1 MDGRIRNELDGGV
14 RRITLAR
21 PALHNAFDDQL
32 IGEAVAAFAEA
43 ATDPATRVVVLAG
56 EGPSFC
62 AGADL
67 GWMKQMV
74 SWSREENRQDSL
86 RLAALFTTIDAC
98 PKPVVARVHGAA
110 IGGGVGLVSCA
121 DIAIAAPSAVFALA
135 EVRLGLAPA
144 VISPFVIS
152 RIGVTAARRYF
163 LTGERFSADV
173 ALRVGLVSE
182 VVGFEDGALDAAV
195 DKVCKALLVGGPE
208 AQARCKELAR
218 VVPDLPA
225 AERLP
230 YTAGVIADLRI
241 SEQGQEGMRAFLEK
255 RPAGWV
261 PARKEG

>member
-1 MDGRIRNELDGGV
+1 MDARIRNELDGGV

-21 PALHNAFDDQL
+21 PSLHNAFDDQL
-32 IGEAVAAFAEA
+32 IRQTVAAFDEA
-43 ATDPATRVVVLAG
+43 AADPATRVVVLAG
-56 EGPSFC
+56 DGPSFC

-74 SWSREENRQDSL
+74 AYSREQNREDSL
-86 RLAALFTTIDAC
+86 RLAALFSTIDAF

-121 DIAIAAPSAVFALA
+121 DVAIAASGAVFALA

-144 VISPFVIS
+144 VISPFVIG

-182 VVGFEDGALDAAV
+182 VVEAEALDAAV
-195 DKVCKALLVGGPE
+195 DKVVRALLAGGPE

-218 VVPDLPA
+218 TVPELAPD
-225 AERLP
+225 ERLP
-230 YTAGVIADLRI
+230 YTAGVIADLRVG
-241 SEQGQEGMRAFLEK
+241 EQGQEGMRAFLEK
-255 RPAGWV
+255 RPAAWV
-261 PARKEG
+261 PTKVGGAP